1 MQNWFMNSETCV
13 SSVDLFNIIRLDW
26 PVKSIC
32 CVSSRISVWGYF
44 KSLLLL
50 WTHHQFSG
58 YNLITSIVKNNTYLS
73 SLFQDVSLL
82 GNYTSLWFYWSL
94 IVAIGSAEDPQ
105 LCDFSVFIDGVFYWF
120 TSALLLWLHSVF
132 SWYHLLLLVEGS

>member
-44 KSLLLL
+44 KSL
-50 WTHHQFSG
+50 
-58 YNLITSIVKNNTYLS
+58 
-73 SLFQDVSLL
+73 
-82 GNYTSLWFYWSL
+82 
-94 IVAIGSAEDPQ
+94 
-105 LCDFSVFIDGVFYWF
+105 
-120 TSALLLWLHSVF
+120 
-132 SWYHLLLLVEGS
+132 